1 MQENR
6 QLSSQ
11 MEDDAHNDSSSIDL
25 INIIAH
31 FNLIN
36 YFSDR
41 KYDPA
46 SLKNKFSEWNKV
58 YSDSIV
64 FKLDLYFKD
73 ASLRAEINKAVVWEN
88 MVLLL
93 N

>member
-1 MQENR
+1 MESNEIQNRYDNQPIQNNFNSLNNINMQENR

-58 YSDSIV
+58 
-64 FKLDLYFKD
+64 
-73 ASLRAEINKAVVWEN
+73 
-88 MVLLL
+88 
-93 N
+93 